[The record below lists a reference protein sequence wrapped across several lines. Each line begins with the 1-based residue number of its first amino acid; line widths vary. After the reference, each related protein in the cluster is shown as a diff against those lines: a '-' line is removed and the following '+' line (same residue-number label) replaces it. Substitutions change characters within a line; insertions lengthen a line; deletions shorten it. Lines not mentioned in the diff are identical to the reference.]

1 MKHLIMIATAVML
14 VSCTAMPT
22 SPKVS
27 FGKKCLASTDKVTYS
42 YVWIYD
48 KNSGLPANTEDCKLI
63 EKKK

>member
-1 MKHLIMIATAVML
+1 
-14 VSCTAMPT
+14 
-22 SPKVS
+22 
-27 FGKKCLASTDKVTYS
+27 LASTDKVTYS